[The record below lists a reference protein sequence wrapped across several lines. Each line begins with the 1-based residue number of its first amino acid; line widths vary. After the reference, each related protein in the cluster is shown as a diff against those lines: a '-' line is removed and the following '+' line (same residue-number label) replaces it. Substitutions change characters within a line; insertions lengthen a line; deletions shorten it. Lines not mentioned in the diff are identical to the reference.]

1 MTPGAVALELAV
13 QDVAGVDVAASVG
26 ARRVELCTALGATG
40 GVTPGPGLLAAAVER
55 AAAPP
60 SGSVVEVHV
69 LVRPR
74 PGGFVLTDGEL
85 DVQVREVEAALRA
98 GARGVVVGVLT
109 RSGEVD
115 LPAVAELVAA
125 ADGAEVTFH
134 RAFDQ
139 LADPV
144 AGLDA
149 LAAVGVARVLTSGGA
164 ARCADGVEQL
174 RACVTHARGRLGGGV
189 QVMAGGGVRVEDV
202 PALRDVG
209 VDAVH
214 LSAKRTVADDGG
226 PGGGGGSGYE
236 VTDPHVAAAAA
247 AALRT
252 P

>member
-1 MTPGAVALELAV
+1 
-13 QDVAGVDVAASVG
+13 
-26 ARRVELCTALGATG
+26 
-40 GVTPGPGLLAAAVER
+40 
-55 AAAPP
+55 
-60 SGSVVEVHV
+60 
-69 LVRPR
+69 
-74 PGGFVLTDGEL
+74 
-85 DVQVREVEAALRA
+85 
-98 GARGVVVGVLT
+98 
-109 RSGEVD
+109 
-115 LPAVAELVAA
+115 AVAELVAA

-134 RAFDQ
+134 RSFEQ

-236 VTDPHVAAAAA
+236 VTDPYV
-247 AALRT
+247 
-252 P
+252 